1 MCLNRCV
8 WRHTHTNTHLSHQET
23 AQSHDPGNESDL
35 LVFQMCQMQ
44 TELEEEWKERSR
56 QALASAKEHHS
67 AELAELA
74 EHRDLLQE
82 QLAELQQK
90 VRTGPLLQPPPAEQR
105 RHRLQQRRV

>member
-1 MCLNRCV
+1 M
-8 WRHTHTNTHLSHQET
+8 
-23 AQSHDPGNESDL
+23 

-44 TELEEEWKERSR
+44 AELEEEWKERSR

-82 QLAELQQK
+82 QLTELQQK
-90 VRTGPLLQPPPAEQR
+90 VRTGSLLQSTSSRTTEASAPAETC
-105 RHRLQQRRV
+105 LS